1 MDQELLFTP
10 VSLLDLLTQI
20 EELKDLDI
28 SVSESE
34 NGLVLNVGSSSYSIQ
49 PEDAVDVAVNPED
62 LEAIDDACEETY
74 VDLETSNNIVLSY
87 EPVESGIIKEVL
99 KTLLIGGM
107 VRLGK
112 KLLK

>member
-1 MDQELLFTP
+1 MNELLFTP

-20 EELKDLDI
+20 EELRDLDI
-28 SVSESE
+28 SISESST
-34 NGLVLNVGSSSYSIQ
+34 GVILNIGASSYTIK
-49 PEDAVDVAVNPED
+49 PDDPVDVSVDPES
-62 LEAIDDACEETY
+62 LEEIDDACEDVYE
-74 VDLETSNNIVLSY
+74 DLGTSEDVVISR